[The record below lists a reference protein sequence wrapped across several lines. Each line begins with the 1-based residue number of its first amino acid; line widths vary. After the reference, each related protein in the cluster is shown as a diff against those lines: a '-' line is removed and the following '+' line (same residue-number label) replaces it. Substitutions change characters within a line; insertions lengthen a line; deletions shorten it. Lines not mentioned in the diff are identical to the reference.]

1 MKTVEV
7 DGKKYTVKELSDK
20 TGLSID
26 TIRGRLRRG
35 EKGERLLRPQ
45 EKPRRIKYCGKVYER
60 FGDLMKEKGLSKSQ
74 VRYRLKT
81 GAAEY
86 MEEQWAKQ

>member
-7 DGKKYTVKELSDK
+7 DGEQYTVRELSDK

-26 TIRGRLRRG
+26 AIRWRLSRG

-45 EKPRRIKYCGKVYER
+45 EKPRRIKYHGKVYER
-60 FGDLMKEKGLSKSQ
+60 MGDLMKEKGLSKSQ

-81 GAAEY
+81 GVAEY
-86 MEEQWAKQ
+86 MEEQ

>member
-1 MKTVEV
+1 MMTVEV
-7 DGKKYTVKELSDK
+7 DGEKYTVKELSDK
-20 TGLSID
+20 TRLSID

-45 EKPRRIKYCGKVYER
+45 EKPKRIIYYGKAYER
-60 FGDLMKEKGLSKSQ
+60 MGDLMKDKGLTKNQ
-74 VRYRLKT
+74 VRYRLRR

-86 MEEQWAKQ
+86 LEETNE